1 MTFRQALLIPA
12 LGLPLLSSIALG
24 VSGNGWIYFFLL
36 LSMLI
41 CFIVAELVSIKKRG
55 RTISKDIGNAPK
67 WVFWLVTGSFL
78 FLGVGMAIHWIL
90 YL

>member
-1 MTFRQALLIPA
+1 MTLRQAILIPT
-12 LGLPLLSSIALG
+12 LGLPLASAVVLGLYGGGWFYLAVLGSATLALG
-24 VSGNGWIYFFLL
+24 IFE
-36 LSMLI
+36 I
-41 CFIVAELVSIKKRG
+41 ISIKKRG
-55 RTISKDIGNAPK
+55 KTISKDIGETPR